1 MIIGID
7 VGRNTVKAVSPKKK
21 IIFKSKVGEWRER
34 KLTDGGNYEVQLND
48 NKYFVADLAEE
59 SYFSREMATE
69 SKIHDETKILFLAA
83 VGLLAKPNET
93 VQIVT
98 GLPVYQHTP
107 EVKKELKELL
117 EGEHKIKVQNKKA
130 GNYTIE
136 EIIIAPEG
144 GGAYWDALLNSEG
157 KLTNEFLTEKFVRVV
172 DIGSRTINY
181 CAIPQRKYLDRDSS
195 TLNYGVL
202 ELTNAAEQPDPVACE
217 QFTRRIVADLSKRW
231 LGYRPATDIILLAG
245 GGSILLKEWLRQHF
259 TLAQFLED
267 PVFSNAEGFYKMGV
281 AKWAATEK

>member
-1 MIIGID
+1 MIIGVD

-21 IIFKSKVGEWRER
+21 IIFRSKVGEWRER
-34 KLTDGGNYEVQLND
+34 KLTDGGDYEVQLNN

-69 SKIHDETKILFLAA
+69 SKIHDETKILFLSV
-83 VGLLAKPNET
+83 VGLLVKPYET

-107 EVKKELKELL
+107 EVKNELKELL

-136 EIIIAPEG
+136 EIIIAPES
-144 GGAYWDALLNSEG
+144 GGAYWDALLDSEG
-157 KLTNEFLTEKFVRVV
+157 KLTNEFLAEKFVRVV

-181 CAIPQRKYLDRDSS
+181 CTIPQRKYLDRDSG

-202 ELTNAAEQPDPVACE
+202 ELTNAAKKPDRVACE

-231 LGYRPATDIILLAG
+231 LGYRPATDVILLAG
-245 GGSILLKEWLRQHF
+245 GGSILLKEWLKQHF

-267 PVFSNAEGFYKMGV
+267 PVFSNAKGFYKMGV
-281 AKWAATEK
+281 AKWG